1 MKMAKK
7 TPHMVTKGGR
17 FYFRMRV
24 PSELVARV
32 GKAEVTQALGNVAK
46 PQAEVAV
53 RDLAHQWAEHFLNER
68 HRLGLVANPPA
79 QAPTANLPRREPSIP
94 EVRALAQLAA
104 HSMLA
109 NDLESR
115 VEGLQ
120 SEPTERQ
127 EFGPGRPVDE
137 SLQAAIAGRDMTGI
151 QPQVEDWLGAYG
163 LNLPAVETDARRAL
177 MTWAVEM
184 AKARKGSKQ
193 RDQGEPVE
201 TPERPALPASLQPVA
216 EVAAD
221 KKDAAHLKLR
231 DVLDLWTHDE
241 RTRPAKT
248 IQKAAQA
255 VTLFEALTGNPSLG
269 TITKAMGSEFRR
281 ALLGSKTKAGEPIS
295 DKTAS
300 DRLTWI
306 QILLNF
312 EVSRYGR
319 LAANPW
325 KGLIVKVKKS
335 ATRDEWKDADACKL
349 FALPLFQKYELP
361 ADKNAGADAAYW
373 LPIIGAFT
381 GARITEIAQLLVAD
395 VQQEDGQW
403 FLRFAVTEKWQSLK
417 RDASQRTI
425 PMHSE
430 LVRLG
435 LPEYAKAMHEACES
449 RLFPAVPI
457 SELNNAG
464 GGPSKWF
471 STLKIAAG
479 FGPAN
484 TFHGWRNTIETK
496 LQRAREGQL
505 FIDRY
510 LGHKPQGSE
519 GVTYER
525 LTPADLIET
534 CEKVVYEGITLPRI
548 YSFNERRSF

>member
-7 TPHMVTKGGR
+7 TPHLDTRGGR

-24 PSELVARV
+24 PADLVAHA
-32 GKAEVTQALGNVAK
+32 GKTEVSQALGNVTK
-46 PQAEVAV
+46 PQAEVAA
-53 RDLAHQWAEHFLNER
+53 RQLASQWAEHFLNER
-68 HRLGLVANPPA
+68 HRLGMVANPPA
-79 QAPTANLPRREPSIP
+79 LAPAANLPRREPSIP

-104 HSMLA
+104 YSMLS
-109 NDLESR
+109 NDLEAR
-115 VEGLQ
+115 VEGI
-120 SEPTERQ
+120 EAAPAERP
-127 EFGPGRPVDE
+127 EFGIGQPLDE

-151 QPQVEDWLGAYG
+151 RPQVEDWLGAYG
-163 LNLPAVETDARRAL
+163 LNIPAVETDARRAL

-184 AKARKGSKQ
+184 AKARKGSKL
-193 RDQGEPVE
+193 RDAGEAAE
-201 TPERPALPASLQPVA
+201 MPEPPALPASLQPVA
-216 EVAAD
+216 DLPAG

-231 DVLDLWTHDE
+231 DVLELWTANE

-255 VTLFEALTGNPSLG
+255 VTLFEELTGNPSLG
-269 TITKAMGSEFRR
+269 SVTKAMGTEFRM
-281 ALLGSKTKAGEPIS
+281 ALLRSNTKAGAPIS

-300 DRLTWI
+300 DRLSWI

-319 LAANPW
+319 VLANPW
-325 KGLIVKVKKS
+325 KGLTVKVKQS
-335 ATRDEWKDADACKL
+335 TSREAWKDADACNL

-361 ADKNAGADAAYW
+361 ADKNAGGDAAYW

-395 VQQEDGQW
+395 VQKEDGQW
-403 FLRFAVTEKWQSLK
+403 FLRFQITEKWQSLK

-435 LPEYAKAMHEACES
+435 LPAYAEAMHKAGES
-449 RLFPAVPI
+449 RLFPAVPV
-457 SELNNAG
+457 SVLNNAG

-525 LTPADLIET
+525 LTPADLT
-534 CEKVVYEGITLPRI
+534 DTAEKVAYEGLKLPRVCVHL
-548 YSFNERRSF
+548 SV

>member
-7 TPHMVTKGGR
+7 TPHLDTRGGR

-24 PSELVARV
+24 PAELVAHA
-32 GKAEVTQALGNVAK
+32 GKTEVSQALGNVTK
-46 PQAEVAV
+46 PQAEVAA
-53 RDLAHQWAEHFLNER
+53 RQLASQWAEHFLNER

-79 QAPTANLPRREPSIP
+79 QAPLANLPRREPSIP
-94 EVRALAQLAA
+94 EVRALAQFAA

-109 NDLESR
+109 NDLELR

-120 SEPTERQ
+120 PEQERP

-184 AKARKGSKQ
+184 AKARKGSKL
-193 RDQGEPVE
+193 RDAGEPVE
-201 TPERPALPASLQPVA
+201 TPERPTLPASLQPVA
-216 EVAAD
+216 DLPAG

-231 DVLDLWTHDE
+231 DVLELWTKDE

-255 VTLFEALTGNPSLG
+255 VTLFEELTGNPSLCN
-269 TITKAMGSEFRR
+269 INKAMGAEFRR
-281 ALLGSKTKAGEPIS
+281 ALLDCKTKAGEPIS

-300 DRLTWI
+300 DRLSWI

-312 EVSRYGR
+312 EQSRYGR
-319 LAANPW
+319 IAANPW
-325 KGLIVKVKKS
+325 KGLTVKVKKS
-335 ATRDEWKDADACKL
+335 TAREVWKDTDACKL
-349 FALPLFQKYELP
+349 FALPLFQNYELP

-395 VQQEDGQW
+395 VQQEDGRW
-403 FLRFAVTEKWQSLK
+403 FIRFEVTEKWQSLK
-417 RDASQRTI
+417 RDASHRTI

-435 LPEYAKAMHEACES
+435 LPEYAAAMNKARES
-449 RLFPAVPI
+449 RLFPAVRV
-457 SELNNAG
+457 SQLNNAG

-496 LQRAREGQL
+496 LQRARDGQL

-519 GVTYER
+519 GMTYER
-525 LTPADLIET
+525 LTPADLIDT
-534 CEKVVYEGITLPRI
+534 AEKVAYEGLRLPRV
-548 YSFNERRSF
+548 YP